1 MTGTIA
7 VRVEGTVGLDE
18 PAKLLEELTAET
30 GLPWRQELAAMPAGT
45 LDGGVTS
52 MVLEAVI
59 GGFVGSALQIATQ
72 RVVDRWRGER
82 LDPPTVVVV
91 VQQPPG
97 PGPARDLP
105 APPPGPGSAT
115 PGVDGSAARTPAG
128 PATPEDRGG
137 PDGGPG
143 AADRTPPTTADGG
156 TNAPAAPGPEGS

>member
-1 MTGTIA
+1 MTGSIA

-30 GLPWRQELAAMPAGT
+30 GLPWRQEQAALPPGS
-45 LDGGVTS
+45 LDGGVSS

-82 LDPPTVVVV
+82 LDPPTVIVV

-97 PGPARDLP
+97 PDAVTARHGEGPAVPGADPATTLP
-105 APPPGPGSAT
+105 GGT
-115 PGVDGSAARTPAG
+115 HAAAAGRERTEQAGRAPAG
-128 PATPEDRGG
+128 QDSS
-137 PDGGPG
+137 G
-143 AADRTPPTTADGG
+143 AADDPGAPPASS
-156 TNAPAAPGPEGS
+156 PEGS